1 MSQEAWKAKPGATDR
16 ERGKVVLSRGA
27 QRALLRDT
35 WGRRMIEACGLLRGE
50 IDVEGNWRIVAVHPL
65 PNVAESPVYFEFA
78 PEGVLQLELAYPGQI
93 IGVYHSH
100 PKGPYG
106 ASGTDR
112 ETMRRVNKEQ
122 RIPWVWLILC
132 GPFTESL
139 PLAAAAAGDL
149 AAEAT
154 CARWLSERLLAYY
167 HDPRE
172 GLRQVVVVLEP
183 GSQPAEAER
192 SGQAE

>member
-1 MSQEAWKAKPGATDR
+1 MSQEAWKAGPGADGG
-16 ERGKVVLSRGA
+16 RGKVVLPCEV
-27 QRALLRDT
+27 QRALLRDI
-35 WGRRMIEACGLLRGE
+35 WDRREIEACGLLRGE
-50 IDVEGNWRIVAVHPL
+50 VDAGGNWRVAAVHPL

-78 PEGVLQLELAYPGQI
+78 PEDVLQLELAYPGQM

-100 PKGPYG
+100 PGGPYG

-122 RIPWVWLILC
+122 QIPWVWLILC

-139 PLAAAAAGDL
+139 PLTAAAAGDL
-149 AAEAT
+149 VAEAT
-154 CARWLSERLLAYY
+154 CAHWLSERLLAYY
-167 HDPRE
+167 HDPGE

-183 GSQPAEAER
+183 GFQPAEAER
-192 SGQAE
+192 SVQEE

>member
-1 MSQEAWKAKPGATDR
+1 MSQEAWKAQSGADGG
-16 ERGKVVLSRGA
+16 RGKVVLPRGV
-27 QRALLRDT
+27 QRALLHDI
-35 WGRRMIEACGLLRGE
+35 WGRREIEACGLLRGE
-50 IDVEGNWRIVAVHPL
+50 RDAGGNWRIVAVHPL
-65 PNVAESPVYFEFA
+65 PNVAESPVSFEFA
-78 PEGVLQLELAYPGQI
+78 PEDVLQLELTYPGQI

-100 PKGPYG
+100 PGGPYG

-122 RIPWVWLILC
+122 QIPWVWLILC

-149 AAEAT
+149 VAEAT
-154 CARWLSERLLAYY
+154 CARWLTERLLAYY

-183 GSQPAEAER
+183 DCQPAEAER
-192 SGQAE
+192 SVPAE